1 MLHGQDVFYGLCNIE
16 KLLPSCG
23 CCVVPAFCR
32 DAAGSRELFLRDEVE
47 FLRTYASC
55 NISLAACVKLEN
67 SKLIPPAG
75 VARLP
80 LWINTLASTGANT
93 LDYLDNTD
101 SGYDGGQ
108 ALYDFFDN
116 VKTSVFGFFTDKPQS
131 PASAQAAQ
139 GYAWPKEAS
148 SWR

>member
-75 VARLP
+75 V
-80 LWINTLASTGANT
+80 
-93 LDYLDNTD
+93 
-101 SGYDGGQ
+101 Q
-108 ALYDFFDN
+108 FF
-116 VKTSVFGFFTDKPQS
+116 SVQPILIQLVVVGWLSFGFV
-131 PASAQAAQ
+131 PAILVGGVAALSEIC
-139 GYAWPKEAS
+139 GIYLEFSCLLTRRGGCKLPDFHS
-148 SWR
+148 